1 MATTLLTALSVSV
14 GLNLVLFLIA
24 YFLQTDKLTDF
35 SYSLCFLIIN
45 GVCFYLSEHSLI
57 DIVMFCMISVWAF
70 RLGGY
75 LFVRIMA
82 MGRDAR
88 FDKFRE
94 RLISFASFWVVQAI
108 SIFIISLSFIIFY
121 SVNDSIPTPIF
132 WAGCIIALSGLIL
145 ESIADSQKFQFK
157 KANPN
162 TFMHSGVWSKIR
174 HPNYTGEII
183 FWVGIFVSTT
193 SYLGGI
199 QWLAICSP
207 LWIILLLLK
216 FSGIPPLE
224 ETWEEKYGDMASFRE
239 YKAQSYKL
247 VPGVY

>member
-1 MATTLLTALSVSV
+1 METILLTALSVSV
-14 GLNLVLFLIA
+14 GFNLVLFLIA

-57 DIVMFCMISVWAF
+57 EIVMFSLISVWAF

-94 RLISFASFWVVQAI
+94 KLISFASFWVVQAI
-108 SIFIISLSFIIFY
+108 SIFIISLPFIIFY

-132 WAGCIIALSGLIL
+132 WIGCIIAIAGLIL
-145 ESIADSQKFQFK
+145 ESIADYQKFQFK
-157 KANPN
+157 KKNPD
-162 TFMHSGVWSKIR
+162 TFIQSGLWKKIR
-174 HPNYTGEII
+174 HPNYTGEIL
-183 FWVGIFVSTT
+183 FWIGVFISAA
-193 SYLGGI
+193 SYLSGW
-199 QWLAICSP
+199 QWAAVISP

-224 ETWEEKYGDMASFRE
+224 EKWAEKYDENPSFLE
-239 YKAQSYKL
+239 YKKESYKL
-247 VPGVY
+247 IPGVY